1 MRVGLICN
9 LGGSSAFS
17 GGDHVKAIQ
26 YLNFLKR
33 EGVEYQLFDFYGK
46 KRRPLTIIFSVWR
59 MLKRCDSVLFMAST
73 NGACFLAKT
82 IHLLNTKKRKIF
94 YVTIGKGPIYK
105 FISNDV
111 DLANLQSTRIPIS
124 NHNKGLKTALSACSV
139 IALEHQRLVTIY
151 ADTLGLQNCLWIPN
165 FRMAENT
172 PDHLAFSVKGPLHII
187 YYSRMAEEKGPLDL
201 LLAIRSINR
210 GEKRVEVDFYGPFA
224 SDCFKEKFMNELAST
239 PHAYYRGVWQEGNP
253 TALLSKYDFL
263 CFPTKHKGEGMP
275 GSIVE
280 SLLASTPVISSSFPF
295 CEELITDGENGYIY
309 SPQENAVQAIE
320 SAINRALERR
330 EKLPDM
336 SKKALSSA
344 EKYKYDYWR
353 EQLLNLLGANK

>member
-17 GGDHVKAIQ
+17 GGDHVKALQ
-26 YLNFLKR
+26 YLDFLKR
-33 EGVEYQLFDFYGK
+33 EGVEYQLFDLYGK
-46 KRRPLTIIFSVWR
+46 KRRPLTIVFSVWR
-59 MLKRCDSVLFMAST
+59 MLKRCDSVWFMAST

-82 IHLLNTKKRKIF
+82 IRLFNTKKRKIF

-124 NHNKGLKTALSACSV
+124 NNNKGLRTALSSCSV
-139 IALEHQRLVTIY
+139 IALEHQHLVTIY
-151 ADTLGLQNCLWIPN
+151 ADTLGLHNCLWIPN
-165 FRMAENT
+165 FRMAKNT
-172 PDHLAFSVKGPLHII
+172 PDHRVFSVKGPLHII

-210 GEKRVEVDFYGPFA
+210 EKTRVQVDFYGPFA
-224 SDCFKEKFMNELAST
+224 DERFKEIFMNGLAST
-239 PHAYYRGVWQEGNP
+239 PQAYYRGVWQEGDP
-253 TALLSKYDFL
+253 TALLSQYDFL

-280 SLLASTPVISSSFPF
+280 SLIASTPVITSSFPF
-295 CEELITDGENGYIY
+295 CEELIEDGENGYIY
-309 SPQENAVQAIE
+309 CPQEDPVRAIE
-320 SAINRALERR
+320 CVINRAISQQD
-330 EKLPDM
+330 KLPDM
-336 SKKALSSA
+336 SKKASISA

-353 EQLLNLLGANK
+353 QRLLNLLGVNE